1 MEPSTSTNNCDEHS
15 SVTIHDLS
23 ENDENHELQEDDTY
37 SEDDAFIPV
46 TLCPKTPDSKAFD
59 KLHDLFEK
67 QCSSTPLAIPRTP
80 RLGKISEEDISIV
93 SSLSTGEFSENPS
106 MSKSEKKSRFHVIL
120 ALAVLMFMIGF
131 GCGFYLSFPI
141 KVSQETKEIMIQ
153 MTVSNVLFQGGVTS
167 TAEQSYTLGDA
178 SESATVSNGDDVL
191 FQSGVTSTAVQEQ
204 SYTLGDVTESA
215 TVSNGD
221 NVLFQGGVTST
232 AVQEQSYTSGDV
244 TESATV
250 SNGNALFQGGVT
262 STPVQKQSYTYT
274 ELATEDV

>member
-167 TAEQSYTLGDA
+167 TA
-178 SESATVSNGDDVL
+178 
-191 FQSGVTSTAVQEQ
+191 VQEQ